1 MEDKLIKQ
9 IKTQC
14 PFPLL
19 IYKTHIKY
27 NEVRK
32 ASGIAYILL
41 ELISKQRSNTSFREA
56 LLKFGIPTE
65 LHSIFGKELGGL
77 IGTEIVKSPYRQ
89 SHFED
94 PKYFG
99 EIKVNEVELTAKG
112 QKLFREGAIPTGL
125 EKEKAKDIYFSPVT
139 RMFDVQYNMPISSL
153 ASCFLGEEFLDR
165 VEIDISGLEDYLNAN
180 TTKVGLKAEDRK
192 R

>member
-1 MEDKLIKQ
+1 MEEKIIKQ

-41 ELISKQRSNTSFREA
+41 ELISKQRSDTSFREA

-65 LHSIFGKELGGL
+65 LHSIFGKELAGL
-77 IGTEIVKSPYRQ
+77 IGTEIVKSPYMDGYKNSFAKFPFR
-89 SHFED
+89 
-94 PKYFG
+94 PPRFG
-99 EIKVNEVELTAKG
+99 DKCAWLSREI
-112 QKLFREGAIPTGL
+112 F
-125 EKEKAKDIYFSPVT
+125 
-139 RMFDVQYNMPISSL
+139 
-153 ASCFLGEEFLDR
+153 
-165 VEIDISGLEDYLNAN
+165 
-180 TTKVGLKAEDRK
+180 
-192 R
+192 

>member
-41 ELISKQRSNTSFREA
+41 ELISKQRSNVSFREA
-56 LLKFGIPTE
+56 LLKFGIPIE
-65 LHSIFGKELGGL
+65 LHSLFGKELAGL
-77 IGTEIVKSPYRQ
+77 INTEIIQ
-89 SHFED
+89 SRYGSAIFENN
-94 PKYFG
+94 KYFG
-99 EIKVNEVELTAKG
+99 EIKTLRNFATAKG
-112 QKLFREGAIPTGL
+112 KQPLPEAI
-125 EKEKAKDIYFSPVT
+125 E
-139 RMFDVQYNMPISSL
+139 N
-153 ASCFLGEEFLDR
+153 
-165 VEIDISGLEDYLNAN
+165 
-180 TTKVGLKAEDRK
+180 
-192 R
+192 

>member
-1 MEDKLIKQ
+1 M
-9 IKTQC
+9 
-14 PFPLL
+14 
-19 IYKTHIKY
+19 
-27 NEVRK
+27 
-32 ASGIAYILL
+32 
-41 ELISKQRSNTSFREA
+41 
-56 LLKFGIPTE
+56 
-65 LHSIFGKELGGL
+65 

-89 SHFED
+89 SYFED

-139 RMFDVQYNMPISSL
+139 RKFDVQYNMPISPL
-153 ASCFLGEEFLDR
+153 ASCFLGEEFLDC

-180 TTKVGLKAEDRK
+180 TTKVGLKAEERMTSFATDEPQKMNVRTEENITLNIYPSYIEFTFASSAEKVFFDKYYSSAIIRQGWRK
-192 R
+192 PARNFPKTI

>member
-41 ELISKQRSNTSFREA
+41 ELISKQRSEIGFRET
-56 LLKFGIPTE
+56 LLKFGIPAE
-65 LHSIFGKELGGL
+65 LHSIFGKELAGL
-77 IGTEIVKSPYRQ
+77 ISTEIVQ
-89 SHFED
+89 SRYDAAHFEE

-99 EIKVNEVELTAKG
+99 EIKVSEVTLTPKG
-112 QKLFREGAIPTGL
+112 QKLFQEGTIPTGV
-125 EKEKAKDIYFSPVT
+125 EKEKVKEIFFSPVT
-139 RMFDVQYNMPISSL
+139 GRFDVQYNSQYS
-153 ASCFLGEEFLDR
+153 
-165 VEIDISGLEDYLNAN
+165 
-180 TTKVGLKAEDRK
+180 
-192 R
+192 